1 MSVLLSQVQEA
12 LAYIQDRDSRRP
24 EVGIILGSGLGQLA
38 EVTEDATRMP
48 FATVPG
54 FPRAS
59 VKGHAGELIVGDL
72 SGRIAA
78 ILNGRIHFYEGHD
91 PAQVTFP
98 VRVLH
103 GLGCRTL
110 IVTNAAGGL
119 NPHFKAG
126 DLMLIE
132 DHINLVALSGSNPL
146 RGVMDSEFGPA
157 FVNMSQAYDAELRE
171 QAFAVAERLGQNLKR
186 GVYAMV
192 AGPSFETPAEIR
204 FLRAVGADAVGM
216 STASEVIVARH
227 CGMRVLGISCI
238 ANMAIG
244 EEHLH
249 LSHQEVLAA
258 TKKAGAQMARL
269 IASLVEVV

>member
-1 MSVLLSQVQEA
+1 M
-12 LAYIQDRDSRRP
+12 
-24 EVGIILGSGLGQLA
+24 GIILGSGLSQLA
-38 EVTEDATRMP
+38 EVVEDATRVP
-48 FATVPG
+48 FAAIPG

-59 VKGHAGELIVGDL
+59 VKGHAGELIVGKL

-78 ILNGRIHFYEGHD
+78 LLNGRVHFYEGHD
-91 PAQVTFP
+91 PALATFP
-98 VRVLH
+98 VRALH
-103 GLGCRTL
+103 GMGCQIL

-119 NPHFKAG
+119 NPDFRAG

-132 DHINLVALSGSNPL
+132 DHINLVALSGDNPL
-146 RGVMDSEFGPA
+146 RGLTDPELGPV

-171 QAFAVAERLGQNLKR
+171 RAFVVAERLGQDLKR

-204 FLRAVGADAVGM
+204 FLRLIGADAVGM
-216 STASEVIVARH
+216 STAAEVIVARH
-227 CGMRVLGISCI
+227 CGMRVLGISCV
-238 ANMAIG
+238 ANMAVG

-258 TKKAGAQMARL
+258 TKKAGMQMARL
-269 IASLVEVV
+269 IAGLVEVA